1 MRQVLGLLLLCTVVY
16 AAAPLVPDAVP
27 PLNEGPAE
35 GPAIVSAATGEAL
48 SSLADTTVRVAFVR
62 VQFLEDF
69 TDSTT
74 GDGRFDLSPSEPHD
88 REYFEGLAAD
98 MADYFDAVSGGAL
111 SIEWE
116 VFPQGPED
124 SYTLPHQMGYYGRDE
139 DWMRWTVQLY
149 YDGVTAADADVD
161 YSQFDAVVLAHAGAG
176 QEADV
181 FYNSPKDISSIFV
194 RLYDMQYY
202 LPGAGSGFGGIPTD
216 DGVLVANGSIIP
228 EQESQDGYGFG
239 VLGTLCHEFG
249 HQMGLPDLYNTYTGT
264 VGIGGWGLMGY
275 GQWMDSGYWPSA
287 PCAWSRVDL
296 GWTPVREIGSV
307 EEATLSHAYTDTVLK
322 VPLSGSEY
330 LLLENRQR
338 DPDGD
343 GMNDEG
349 ERDWGLPGSGILVWH
364 IDQGLITRTRAS
376 NIVNADDAHRG
387 VDLEEADGIQDF
399 DYSPPSIYGVEGSE
413 YDPWYRGGYA
423 WLFGPQTEPAS
434 VTSWGGN
441 TGITVDVLDPSGN
454 DMRVSVSRSWI
465 EDGWPLAIDP
475 LSQQPMIW
483 DTPQGLRVVL
493 TESAGVSRAFRTDA
507 SDPVPVGL
515 NAHADLRAGDPG
527 IGEEV
532 LLLARE
538 DGEVQ
543 LRRWDGSQPDG
554 WPVQLGAEP
563 LQALL
568 SERLGMVAVSTS
580 DWRVHLLDVSG
591 DYLDGWPRDFSAPVA
606 GIAVW
611 PEEPY
616 GMAVA
621 TAEGRV
627 RLLGLDGQ
635 PADGWPVR
643 PGLEIESPPYCA
655 DIDRS
660 GSTDLVVVSG
670 GEACAYA
677 ADGSPLPGFP
687 AGLPG
692 AVQGPPW
699 PADIDGDGRLETV
712 VDVEGGA
719 AAVTASGSTLSDWPM
734 CLQRDSVEY
743 GYAPANKG
751 VGGSGLALFSVGDGR
766 IMAPE
771 ADGSQDWP
779 FPLSTGDGPLGSPIL
794 WDLDGDGAWEVLA
807 ADASGFVCCWETD
820 ISPQGWHTGRDR
832 GGERCWW
839 PDRLPEASAYSGG
852 LAEGSF
858 YVYPNPVHQ
867 GSGTIRFQPG
877 SDSDYTI
884 RVFSVAGQLV
894 DRFRGSAPGGLPWEV
909 EWDAEDL
916 APGLYFVSLEL
927 SYDGTTETELFEAA
941 VVN

>member
-1 MRQVLGLLLLCTVVY
+1 MRQVLGLLSLCTVVY
-16 AAAPLVPDAVP
+16 AAAPLVPDAIP

-35 GPAIVSAATGEAL
+35 GPAVVDAASGEAV
-48 SSLADTTVRVAFVR
+48 SSLADTTVRVVFIR

-88 REYFEGLAAD
+88 RDYFDGLASD
-98 MADYFDAVSGGAL
+98 MADYFRAVSGGAL

-116 VFPQGPED
+116 VFPAGAEE

-139 DWMRWTVQLY
+139 DWMRWTVQLF
-149 YDGVTAADADVD
+149 YDGVAAADADVD

-181 FYNSPKDISSIFV
+181 LYDSPKDISSIFV
-194 RLYDMQYY
+194 RLNDMQNY
-202 LPGAGSGFGGIPTD
+202 LPDAGSDFGGIPTD

-296 GWTPVREIGSV
+296 GWTPVRETESADP
-307 EEATLSHAYTDTVLK
+307 ATLSHAYADTVLK

-349 ERDWGLPGSGILVWH
+349 ERDWGLPGSGVLIWH
-364 IDQGLITRTRAS
+364 IDQGVIARNRPS
-376 NIVNADDAHRG
+376 NTVNADDSHRG

-413 YDPWYRGGYA
+413 YDPWFRGGYA

-434 VTSWGGN
+434 ATSWGGN
-441 TGITVDVLDPSGN
+441 TGVEVDVLDSSGN
-454 DMRVSVSRSWI
+454 DMDVSVSRSWI
-465 EDGWPLAIDP
+465 EDGWPLRVDP
-475 LSQQPMIW
+475 LSQQPLLW
-483 DTPQGLRVVL
+483 VTPEGLRVVL
-493 TESAGVSRAFRTDA
+493 TEAAGVSRAWLPDA
-507 SDPVPVGL
+507 SDSRPVGL
-515 NAHADLRAGDPG
+515 NAHTDLRAADPG
-527 IGEEV
+527 QGEEM

-538 DGEVQ
+538 GGELQ
-543 LRRWDGSQPDG
+543 LLRWDGTQPAG
-554 WPVQLGAEP
+554 WPADLGAEP
-563 LQALL
+563 VQALL
-568 SERLGMVAVSTS
+568 SERLGLVAVSTD
-580 DWRVHLLDVSG
+580 DWRVHVLDAGGSS
-591 DYLDGWPRDFSAPVA
+591 LDGWPRSFDAPVA

-611 PEEPY
+611 PEEPF
-616 GMAVA
+616 GLVVA
-621 TAEGRV
+621 TGEGRI
-627 RLLGLDGQ
+627 RLLDLFGQ
-635 PADGWPVR
+635 PMDGWPVR
-643 PGLEIESPPYCA
+643 PGLEVEAPPFCA
-655 DIDRS
+655 DIDRD
-660 GSTDLVVVSG
+660 GTTDVVVLAG
-670 GEACAYA
+670 GRVWAYS
-677 ADGSPLPGFP
+677 ADGGPMPGFP
-687 AGLPG
+687 ASLPG
-692 AVQGPPW
+692 AAQGAPW

-712 VDVEGGA
+712 VDVEGGVW
-719 AAVTASGSTLSDWPM
+719 AVTASGSTLSDWPL
-734 CLQRDSVEY
+734 CLQRDTLDY
-743 GYAPANKG
+743 GFDPADTG

-766 IMAPE
+766 LLAPD
-771 ADGSQDWP
+771 AAGSQEWP
-779 FPLSTGDGPLGSPIL
+779 FPLSTGDGPLGRPIL
-794 WDLDGDGAWEVLA
+794 WDLDDDGAHEVLA
-807 ADASGFVCCWETD
+807 ADRGGFVSCWETGL
-820 ISPQGWHTGRDR
+820 SPQGWHTGMDR

-839 PDRLPEASAYSGG
+839 PDLLPQMESSGGG

-858 YVYPNPVHQ
+858 YVYPNPVQH
-867 GSGTIRFQPG
+867 GTGTIRFRPG
-877 SDSDYTI
+877 TDSDFTI

-909 EWDAEDL
+909 EWDASGL

-927 SYDGTTETELFEAA
+927 SWGGTTERELFEAA